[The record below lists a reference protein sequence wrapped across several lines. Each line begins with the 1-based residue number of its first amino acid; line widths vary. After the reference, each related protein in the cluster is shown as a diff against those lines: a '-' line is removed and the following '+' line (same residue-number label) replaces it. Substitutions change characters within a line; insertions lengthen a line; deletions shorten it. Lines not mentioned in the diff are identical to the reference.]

1 MRPQLHRLRKIAPRR
16 TEQAPGGVGMAILVT
31 GGSGYIGR
39 WLANELAEGGEDV
52 IAYDLQAP
60 PSTPPFLPARAT
72 FVRGDVTDRAAAI
85 EQVAGRGITAI
96 VHLAGIVTMGCERD
110 PELCMRVNL
119 GGTTNLLE
127 AARLAGVPRF
137 VFASTISVYG
147 PHVSQPM
154 TEAATPAEPLTWYG
168 QSKILAEQLGLYYER
183 RWGLD
188 FRAARMA
195 AIVGPS
201 RVAGSG
207 SATMY
212 TSLILER
219 AALGEPYEIDV
230 DPRAGTPVLYA
241 RDAARGLA
249 TLATAPRAPRRI
261 YHLSTGLATAEGLVA
276 IARTR
281 VPDARLSF
289 RTDPALGLVSV
300 ISREW
305 DLSIAAARED
315 LGWAP
320 AFTVESMADD
330 LMAIARGERH

>member
-1 MRPQLHRLRKIAPRR
+1 V
-16 TEQAPGGVGMAILVT
+16 TILVT
-31 GGSGYIGR
+31 GGAGYIGR
-39 WLANELAEGGEDV
+39 WLANELHERGQRVVALDMQPPPEGM
-52 IAYDLQAP
+52 P
-60 PSTPPFLPARAT
+60 PGLPEGAT
-72 FVRGDVTDRAAAI
+72 WEKGDVTDRAAVLAAV
-85 EQVAGRGITAI
+85 ERHRPEAI

-119 GGTTNLLE
+119 GGTGNLLE
-127 AARLAGVPRF
+127 AARLHGAKTF

-147 PHVSQPM
+147 PAVAQPM
-154 TEAATPAEPLTWYG
+154 VEAATPVEPLTWYG
-168 QSKILAEQLGLYYER
+168 QSKSLAEQLGLYYQR

-201 RVAGSG
+201 RIAGSG

-212 TSLILER
+212 TSLILEK

-230 DPRAGTPVLYA
+230 DPQAGTPVLYA
-241 RDAARGLA
+241 RDAAKGLA
-249 TLATAPRAPRRI
+249 ALATAPSAPRRI
-261 YHLSTGLATAEGLVA
+261 YHLSTGLATAQELIR
-276 IARTR
+276 IARSR
-281 VPDARLSF
+281 VPDAKLEF
-289 RTDPALGLVSV
+289 RTDPQLGPVSK

-305 DLSIAAARED
+305 DLSIEAAHED

-330 LMAIARGERH
+330 LMAIARGQAH